1 MSIKLKTREG
11 KTCKD
16 HTARQGNLKQTH
28 YLSFV
33 AKSSTSAAGQTLNSR
48 EMICGYSLRHSGKP

>member
-11 KTCKD
+11 KTCTD
-16 HTARQGNLKQTH
+16 HTARQGNLEEKH

-33 AKSSTSAAGQTLNSR
+33 TSAADQPLNPR

>member
-16 HTARQGNLKQTH
+16 HTVRQGNLEQKH
-28 YLSFV
+28 YLSFS
-33 AKSSTSAAGQTLNSR
+33 AQNATSAAGQLLNPG
-48 EMICGYSLRHSGKP
+48 EMTCGYSLRHSGKP

>member
-16 HTARQGNLKQTH
+16 HTARQGNLEEKH
-28 YLSFV
+28 YLPFV
-33 AKSSTSAAGQTLNSR
+33 AESSTSAADQPLNPR